1 MYAKGRIESPAAA
14 QRREHRRSAGV
25 AAGRGLRLQHLPCR
39 FSLPPKTG
47 TALCAQRRTGS
58 HMSLNVPR
66 RWVVFNVLLGT
77 LTVSLS
83 NSSLNPALPTFM
95 EAFQVGPLLA
105 TWIVAGFM
113 TSMGMTMPLTSFLS
127 QRIGRKRLYLW
138 GVALFIG
145 GSLLGALANSIA
157 LVITARVVQGIASGL
172 MIPLSLAIIFS
183 VYEKHERGRMT
194 GLWSAAV
201 MLAPALGPLCG
212 SLMLEWFSWR
222 SLFLMNVPIGLLA
235 LLLGVGMLPDSEPVE
250 RKPFDLIGYLLVASG
265 IGLLM
270 IAISRMHH
278 AQALLDPFN
287 QGMVLVAVAC
297 LIAFVRVELSR
308 KAPLLNLRLFNLRGY
323 RLSVIVAVVQSVGM
337 FECLVLLPLLVQ
349 TVLGYNPIWTGLAL
363 LCTAAFASLFGQWG
377 GKALDRHGPRT
388 VVAIGLLLTGAS
400 TLALG
405 MLKADTAIG
414 VLFVLMMIRGAGLG
428 LSYMP
433 VTTAGLNALPEPM
446 VTQGA
451 AMNNISRR
459 LVASLAI
466 VIASLWLEFRL
477 NTAGPAA
484 TPSAINEVFIATG
497 LLILLALPCA
507 WRFPLNDERTEAQP
521 GAVEPR

>member
-1 MYAKGRIESPAAA
+1 M
-14 QRREHRRSAGV
+14 
-25 AAGRGLRLQHLPCR
+25 R
-39 FSLPPKTG
+39 F
-47 TALCAQRRTGS
+47 A
-58 HMSLNVPR
+58 MSR

-83 NSSLNPALPTFM
+83 NSSLNPALPAFM
-95 EAFQVGPLLA
+95 SVFGIGPLLA

-127 QRIGRKRLYLW
+127 QRLGRKRLYLG
-138 GVALFIG
+138 GVALFVG
-145 GSLLGALANSIA
+145 ASLLGAVADSIS

-183 VYEKHERGRMT
+183 VYAKPERGRVT

-212 SLMLEWFSWR
+212 SLLLEWFSWR

-235 LLLGVGMLPDSEPVE
+235 LVLGVVVLPDSEPAE
-250 RKPFDLIGYLLVASG
+250 RQPFDLAGYLLIAAG

-270 IAISRMHH
+270 VSISGLRH
-278 AQALLDPFN
+278 ATTLLDPLDL
-287 QGMVLVAVAC
+287 GLLLAGLGC
-297 LIAFVRVELSR
+297 LAAFVRVELSR
-308 KAPLLNLRLFNLRGY
+308 KAPLLNLRIFALRGY
-323 RLSVIVAVVQSVGM
+323 RLSVVIAVVQSVGM

-349 TVLGYNPIWTGLAL
+349 VVLGYSAIWTGLAL
-363 LCTAAFASLFGQWG
+363 LCTAAFASLFGQMG
-377 GKALDRHGPRT
+377 GRILDRHGPRT
-388 VVAIGLLLTGAS
+388 VVTCGLLLTGLS

-405 MLKADTAIG
+405 LLKADAEIAVVFG
-414 VLFVLMMIRGAGLG
+414 LMMVRGAGLG

-466 VIASLWLEFRL
+466 VIASLWLEWRVGA
-477 NTAGPAA
+477 AGEATSPAA
-484 TPSAINEVFIATG
+484 ISEVFIATG
-497 LLILLALPCA
+497 ILILLALPCA
-507 WRFPLNDERTEAQP
+507 WRFPLHDETAEAQP
-521 GAVEPR
+521 GAVEQR

>member
-1 MYAKGRIESPAAA
+1 M
-14 QRREHRRSAGV
+14 
-25 AAGRGLRLQHLPCR
+25 R
-39 FSLPPKTG
+39 F
-47 TALCAQRRTGS
+47 AVQ
-58 HMSLNVPR
+58 R

-83 NSSLNPALPTFM
+83 NSSLNPALPMFM
-95 EAFQVGPLLA
+95 NVFGIGPLLA

-127 QRIGRKRLYLW
+127 QRLGRKRLYLW
-138 GVALFIG
+138 GVALFVG
-145 GSLLGALANSIA
+145 ASLLGAVANSIS

-183 VYEKHERGRMT
+183 VYAKPERGRVT

-212 SLMLEWFSWR
+212 SLLLEWFSWR

-235 LLLGVGMLPDSEPVE
+235 LVLGMVVLPDSEPAE
-250 RKPFDLIGYLLVASG
+250 RQPFDLAGYLLIAAG

-270 IAISRMHH
+270 VSISGLRH
-278 AQALLDPFN
+278 ASTLLDPLDL
-287 QGMVLVAVAC
+287 GMLLAGLLCLV
-297 LIAFVRVELSR
+297 AFVRVELSR
-308 KAPLLNLRLFNLRGY
+308 QAPLLNLRIFALRGY
-323 RLSVIVAVVQSVGM
+323 RLSVVIAVVQSVGM

-349 TVLGYNPIWTGLAL
+349 VVLGYSAIWTGLAL
-363 LCTAAFASLFGQWG
+363 LCTAAFASLFGQMG
-377 GKALDRHGPRT
+377 GHILDRHGPRT
-388 VVAIGLLLTGAS
+388 VVACGLLLTGLS

-405 MLKADTAIG
+405 LLKADAAIA
-414 VLFVLMMIRGAGLG
+414 VVFALMMVRGAGLG

-466 VIASLWLEFRL
+466 VIASLWLEWRM
-477 NTAGPAA
+477 GPAGQA
-484 TPSAINEVFIATG
+484 ASPAAISEVFIATG
-497 LLILLALPCA
+497 ILILLALPCA
-507 WRFPLNDERTEAQP
+507 WRFPQHDETAEARP
-521 GAVEPR
+521 AAVEQR

>member
-1 MYAKGRIESPAAA
+1 
-14 QRREHRRSAGV
+14 
-25 AAGRGLRLQHLPCR
+25 
-39 FSLPPKTG
+39 
-47 TALCAQRRTGS
+47 
-58 HMSLNVPR
+58 MSVNVPR
-66 RWVVFNVLLGT
+66 SWVVINVLLGT

-95 EAFQVGPLLA
+95 EAFQIGPLLA

-138 GVALFIG
+138 GVALFVG
-145 GSLLGALANSIA
+145 GSLLGAMANSIA
-157 LVITARVVQGIASGL
+157 LVITARVVQGVASGL

-183 VYEKHERGRMT
+183 VYEKHERGRVT

-212 SLMLEWFSWR
+212 SLLLEWFSWR
-222 SLFLMNVPIGLLA
+222 SLFLMNVPIGLFA
-235 LLLGVGMLPDSEPVE
+235 LLLGIGVLPDSEPAE
-250 RKPFDLIGYLLVASG
+250 RKPFDLIGYLLIASG

-297 LIAFVRVELSR
+297 LIAFVRVELR
-308 KAPLLNLRLFNLRGY
+308 REAPLLNLRLFNLRGY
-323 RLSVIVAVVQSVGM
+323 RLSVIIAVVQSVGM

-388 VVAIGLLLTGAS
+388 VVAIGLLLTGFS

-405 MLKADTAIG
+405 MLSAHASIG
-414 VLFVLMMIRGAGLG
+414 VVFVLMMVRGAGLG

-433 VTTAGLNALPEPM
+433 MTTAGLNALPEPM
-446 VTQGA
+446 VTQA
-451 AMNNISRR
+451 
-459 LVASLAI
+459 
-466 VIASLWLEFRL
+466 
-477 NTAGPAA
+477 
-484 TPSAINEVFIATG
+484 
-497 LLILLALPCA
+497 
-507 WRFPLNDERTEAQP
+507 
-521 GAVEPR
+521 PR

>member
-414 VLFVLMMIRGAGLG
+414 VVFVLMMIRGAGLG

>member
-1 MYAKGRIESPAAA
+1 
-14 QRREHRRSAGV
+14 
-25 AAGRGLRLQHLPCR
+25 
-39 FSLPPKTG
+39 
-47 TALCAQRRTGS
+47 
-58 HMSLNVPR
+58 MSFNVPR

-95 EAFQVGPLLA
+95 DAFRIGPLLA

-145 GSLLGALANSIA
+145 GSLLGALADSIA

-183 VYEKHERGRMT
+183 VYEKHERGRVT

-235 LLLGVGMLPDSEPVE
+235 LLLGVGVLPDSEPAE

-278 AQALLDPFN
+278 AQALLDPVN
-287 QGMVLVAVAC
+287 QAMVLVAVAC
-297 LIAFVRVELSR
+297 LLAFVRVELSR
-308 KAPLLNLRLFNLRGY
+308 QAPLLNLRLFNLRGY
-323 RLSVIVAVVQSVGM
+323 RLSVIIAVVQSVGM

-349 TVLGYNPIWTGLAL
+349 SVLGYNPIWTGLAL
-363 LCTAAFASLFGQWG
+363 LCTASFASLFGQWG

-388 VVAIGLLLTGAS
+388 VVAVGLLLTGVS

-405 MLKADTAIG
+405 ILKADAAIG
-414 VLFVLMMIRGAGLG
+414 VVFVLMMIRGAGLG

-466 VIASLWLEFRL
+466 VIASLWLEFRF

-484 TPSAINEVFIATG
+484 TPSAISEVFIATG

-507 WRFPLNDERTEAQP
+507 WRFPLNDERAEAQP
-521 GAVEPR
+521 DAVESR